1 LTTLIQAVVEA
12 GAASVAAAQAQ
23 VLAALGLDPALDLL
37 NTDLL
42 GQGSDPSALEA
53 QKAAAMIA
61 NLVRAAEGA
70 VGAGGTTEATLIDA
84 LANLIAGTEA
94 GETVDL
100 TDAATLA
107 PLLDAALPGDVST
120 LASEVA
126 VEGQAISA
134 ATSIDGISDAQ
145 LDAAQI
151 DYSLDNILNG
161 TPGDDHIF
169 GGAGKDTLSGLDGND
184 TLDGGTGSDR
194 LNGGNGND
202 RLIGGDGI
210 DFLTGGNGND
220 EFFAQMSSQ
229 NSSTKI
235 GQLSL
240 DVVTDFRPGD
250 KIDLRGLDANS
261 NVDGDQAFVWKG
273 TDANKTAGTL
283 TMKVYDSVAGAEKA
297 LGIDV
302 DGIDG
307 KSTYTGKVTVV
318 LGNFDGGTPDFAI
331 VLLNSSGVTPGDF
344 YL

>member
-1 LTTLIQAVVEA
+1 MA
-12 GAASVAAAQAQ
+12 GS
-23 VLAALGLDPALDLL
+23 
-37 NTDLL
+37 
-42 GQGSDPSALEA
+42 
-53 QKAAAMIA
+53 
-61 NLVRAAEGA
+61 
-70 VGAGGTTEATLIDA
+70 GGC
-84 LANLIAGTEA
+84 
-94 GETVDL
+94 
-100 TDAATLA
+100 
-107 PLLDAALPGDVST
+107 
-120 LASEVA
+120 
-126 VEGQAISA
+126 
-134 ATSIDGISDAQ
+134 
-145 LDAAQI
+145 
-151 DYSLDNILNG
+151 
-161 TPGDDHIF
+161 
-169 GGAGKDTLSGLDGND
+169 
-184 TLDGGTGSDR
+184 
-194 LNGGNGND
+194 
-202 RLIGGDGI
+202 
-210 DFLTGGNGND
+210 
-220 EFFAQMSSQ
+220 Q

-261 NVDGDQAFVWKG
+261 NVGGDQAFVWKG